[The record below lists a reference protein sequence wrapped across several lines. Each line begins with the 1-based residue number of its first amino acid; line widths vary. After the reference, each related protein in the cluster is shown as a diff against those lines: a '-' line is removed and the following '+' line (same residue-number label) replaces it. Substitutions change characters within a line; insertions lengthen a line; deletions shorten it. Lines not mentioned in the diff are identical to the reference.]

1 MIARVIADWIW
12 QKCGQ
17 ESCGLELGSDF
28 GLGNGRRYPWA
39 DGTGQSSYRG
49 NCSGHVQKFL
59 IEKFRPS
66 YFVDPAEGG
75 GTSRDVCQQM
85 GIKYTGLDLKDGF
98 NLLKHNLKDR
108 LQGQPDFI
116 FFHPPYGTMVPYSGA
131 MWGNPHPDD
140 LSRCGNGDEFINRLE
155 IALMN
160 IYDALKLY
168 GFYSVLI
175 GDMRRD
181 GEYFSFQ
188 SDILQMGIGKLFG
201 ILIKAQFN
209 CTSSTTQYSGSFIP
223 IAHEYL
229 LTFQRNK
236 NIISFGQMLLQKDE
250 RIARRMAG
258 TWKEIVYQ
266 ALRDL
271 GGTATI
277 EETLNTV
284 MKRIDPAGNHHVA
297 AKIRQTL
304 QNPLFFRVSQGVYSV
319 SLN

>member
-1 MIARVIADWIW
+1 MNSSILSFPQR
-12 QKCGQ
+12 
-17 ESCGLELGSDF
+17 GS
-28 GLGNGRRYPWA
+28 W
-39 DGTGQSSYRG
+39 GQSSYRG

-59 IEKFRPS
+59 IEKFKPS

-75 GTSRDVCQQM
+75 GTSRDVCRQL
-85 GIKYTGLDLKDGF
+85 GIRYTGLDLKDGF
-98 NLLKHNLKDR
+98 NLLRDNLKER

-116 FFHPPYGTMVPYSGA
+116 FFHPPYGQMVVYSGS
-131 MWGNPHPDD
+131 MWGKPHSDD

-160 IYDALKLY
+160 IYDSLKVA

-175 GDMRRD
+175 GDLRRN
-181 GEYFSFQ
+181 GGYFSFQ
-188 SDILQMGIGKLFG
+188 SDILQMGIGKLVG
-201 ILIKAQFN
+201 ILIKAQHN
-209 CTSSTTQYSGSFIP
+209 CTSDAFQYSGSFIP

-229 LTFQRNK
+229 LTFVKAHQ
-236 NIISFGQMLLQKDE
+236 IVSFGQMLLQKDE
-250 RIARRMAG
+250 RIARRLAG

-266 ALRDL
+266 VLQDL

-277 EETLNTV
+277 EETLQAV
-284 MKRIDPAGNHHVA
+284 MKRIDPQGNQHVA

-304 QNPLFFRVSQGVYSV
+304 QNPMFFRVAQGQYAI

>member
-1 MIARVIADWIW
+1 MNSSIMSFPQRGAW
-12 QKCGQ
+12 
-17 ESCGLELGSDF
+17 
-28 GLGNGRRYPWA
+28 
-39 DGTGQSSYRG
+39 GQSSYRG

-116 FFHPPYGTMVPYSGA
+116 FFHPPYGEMIHYSGN
-131 MWGNPHPDD
+131 MWGEAHPDD
-140 LSRCGNGDEFINRLE
+140 LSHCGNGDEFINRLE
-155 IALMN
+155 LALMN
-160 IYDALKLY
+160 IYDPLRV
-168 GFYSVLI
+168 GGHYSVLI
-175 GDMRRD
+175 GDMRRN
-181 GEYFSFQ
+181 GEYFSWQ
-188 SDILQMGIGKLFG
+188 SDIIQLGIGKLNNV
-201 ILIKAQFN
+201 LIKAQYN
-209 CTSSTTQYSGSFIP
+209 CMSNATQYSGAFIP
-223 IAHEYL
+223 IMHEYL
-229 LTFQRNK
+229 LIFVK
-236 NIISFGQMLLQKDE
+236 DKHIVSFGQLILQKDE
-250 RIARRMAG
+250 RISRRLAG
-258 TWKEIVYQ
+258 TWKQIVFQ
-266 ALRDL
+266 ALHDL

-277 EETLNTV
+277 EETLTAV